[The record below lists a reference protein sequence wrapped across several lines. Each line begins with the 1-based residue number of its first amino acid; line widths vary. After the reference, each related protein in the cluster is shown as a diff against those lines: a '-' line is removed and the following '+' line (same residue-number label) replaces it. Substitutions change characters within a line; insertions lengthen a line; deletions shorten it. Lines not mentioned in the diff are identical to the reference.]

1 MKLNNYFFDVGEQDI
16 SLIPDSDSTLKPISG
31 YKAIVASIGGAKRVV
46 AVAKNSYQLIPNK
59 DLINPFIDNLEKL
72 KVDWFIDPSHS
83 FCLAHR
89 MRLQVTFP
97 HVLVHDGQSEIPLS
111 VYLHNSYDQS
121 EGVRLYWGA
130 IRSIC
135 SNGMIFGSVL
145 GSLYARHTS
154 GFSFD
159 KLEDHF
165 HSITDKI
172 TDVQNRIDQ
181 LKSRELEEAF
191 MKELQKALGKKRLEA
206 ITSTDRL
213 PDKSQWEL
221 LNDITYFISHEV
233 PKPQRASLQLKT
245 SKVFA
250 L

>member
-16 SLIPDSDSTLKPISG
+16 SLIPGNDSTLKPISG
-31 YKAIVASIGGAKRVV
+31 YKAIVANIGGTKRVV
-46 AVAKNSYQLIPNK
+46 SVAKNSYQLIPNK
-59 DLINPFIDNLEKL
+59 DLINPFMENLEKL
-72 KVDWFIDPSHS
+72 KVDWYIDPSHS
-83 FCLAHR
+83 YCLAHR
-89 MRLQVTFP
+89 MQLQVTFP
-97 HVLVHDGQSEIPLS
+97 GVLVHDGESDIPFS
-111 VYLHNSYDQS
+111 VYLTNSYDAS
-121 EGVRLYWGA
+121 CAVRLWYGA

-154 GFSFD
+154 GFSFE
-159 KLEDHF
+159 KLEENF
-165 HSITDKI
+165 NKITDKI
-172 TDVQNRIDQ
+172 TDVQTRIDQ
-181 LKSRELEEAF
+181 LKSRELEEVF

-206 ITSTDRL
+206 IVSTDRL

-233 PKPQRASLQLKT
+233 PKPQRARLQLKT